1 MISVIIPVF
10 NVELF
15 LQSCL
20 ESVKAQTLKDF
31 EAILVDD
38 GSSDS
43 SGAICDAYARADN
56 RFRVVHQPNQGV
68 SAARNRGLDHAKGE
82 YVYFVDADDE
92 MRPEA
97 LEHLYHAITQGEY
110 DIAASGYSLVR
121 NGEETDQCMT
131 AGSPPMIFSGDE
143 VLYKLL
149 VDCSFVCYTCWNKLI
164 TRKLIADLRFTDIKQ
179 EDFLFCGQLSLRLG
193 AVIYLNESLY
203 RYYDRPSSL
212 SKDFSYIG
220 PHRSMTVLARLIE
233 ETPKERKMARSLILT
248 RLMVRLMTSSYFISA
263 SSLPLEE
270 KEAYK
275 ETCRMLFR
283 RYRKEFFCHPA
294 IPMLEKLK
302 VAVGNLFPGLVGMY
316 LAKLEDQAWK

>member
-68 SAARNRGLDHAKGE
+68 SAARNRGLDLAKGD

-131 AGSPPMIFSGDE
+131 AGSPPMIVSGDE

-233 ETPKERKMARSLILT
+233 ETPKERKIARSLILT

-294 IPMLEKLK
+294 IPMLKKLI

>member
-68 SAARNRGLDHAKGE
+68 SAARNRGLDLAKGD

-233 ETPKERKMARSLILT
+233 ETPKERKIARSLILT

-294 IPMLEKLK
+294 IPMLKKLK

>member
-68 SAARNRGLDHAKGE
+68 SAARNRGLDLAKGD

-97 LEHLYHAITQGEY
+97 LAHLYHAITQGEY

-131 AGSPPMIFSGDE
+131 AGSPPMIVSGDE

-233 ETPKERKMARSLILT
+233 ETPKERKIARSLILT

-294 IPMLEKLK
+294 IPMLKKLI
-302 VAVGNLFPGLVGMY
+302 VAVGNLFPGLLCMY

>member
-68 SAARNRGLDHAKGE
+68 SAARNRGLDLAKGD

-97 LEHLYHAITQGEY
+97 LAHLYHAITQGEY

-131 AGSPPMIFSGDE
+131 AGSPPMIVSGDE

-233 ETPKERKMARSLILT
+233 ETPKERKIARSLILT

-294 IPMLEKLK
+294 IPMLKKLI

-316 LAKLEDQAWK
+316 LAKLEAQAWK

>member
-1 MISVIIPVF
+1 
-10 NVELF
+10 
-15 LQSCL
+15 
-20 ESVKAQTLKDF
+20 
-31 EAILVDD
+31 
-38 GSSDS
+38 
-43 SGAICDAYARADN
+43 
-56 RFRVVHQPNQGV
+56 
-68 SAARNRGLDHAKGE
+68 
-82 YVYFVDADDE
+82 
-92 MRPEA
+92 
-97 LEHLYHAITQGEY
+97 
-110 DIAASGYSLVR
+110 
-121 NGEETDQCMT
+121 
-131 AGSPPMIFSGDE
+131 MIFSGDE

-233 ETPKERKMARSLILT
+233 ETPKERKIARSLILT
-248 RLMVRLMTSSYFISA
+248 RLMVRLMTSSYFILA
-263 SSLPLEE
+263 FSLPLEE

-283 RYRKEFFCHPA
+283 RHRKEFFCHPA
-294 IPMLEKLK
+294 IPMRKKLK

>member
-68 SAARNRGLDHAKGE
+68 SAARNRGLDLAKGD

-233 ETPKERKMARSLILT
+233 ETPKERKIARSLILT

-283 RYRKEFFCHPA
+283 RHRKEFFCHPA
-294 IPMLEKLK
+294 IPMLKKLK

-316 LAKLEDQAWK
+316 LAKLEDQARK

>member
-68 SAARNRGLDHAKGE
+68 SAARNRGLDLAKGD

-131 AGSPPMIFSGDE
+131 AGSPPMIVSGDE

-233 ETPKERKMARSLILT
+233 ETPKERKIARSLILT

-294 IPMLEKLK
+294 IPMLKKLI
-302 VAVGNLFPGLVGMY
+302 VAVGNLFPGLLGMY

>member
-68 SAARNRGLDHAKGE
+68 SAARNRGLDLAKGD

-149 VDCSFVCYTCWNKLI
+149 VDGSFVCYTCWNKLI

-233 ETPKERKMARSLILT
+233 GTPKERKIARSLILT

>member
-38 GSSDS
+38 GSTDS

-68 SAARNRGLDHAKGE
+68 SAARNRGLDLAKGD

-233 ETPKERKMARSLILT
+233 ETPKERKIARSLILT

-294 IPMLEKLK
+294 IPMLKKLK

>member
-68 SAARNRGLDHAKGE
+68 SAARNRGLDLAKGD

-131 AGSPPMIFSGDE
+131 AGSPPMFFSGDE

-149 VDCSFVCYTCWNKLI
+149 VDGSFVCYTCWNKLI

-233 ETPKERKMARSLILT
+233 ETPKERKIARSLILT
-248 RLMVRLMTSSYFISA
+248 KLLVRLMTSSYFISA

-316 LAKLEDQAWK
+316 LAKLEAQAWK

>member
-68 SAARNRGLDHAKGE
+68 SAARNRGLDLAKGD

-131 AGSPPMIFSGDE
+131 AGSPPMIVSGDE

-149 VDCSFVCYTCWNKLI
+149 VDGSFVCYTCWNKLI

-233 ETPKERKMARSLILT
+233 GTPKERKIARSLILT
-248 RLMVRLMTSSYFISA
+248 RLMVRLITSSYFISA

-294 IPMLEKLK
+294 IPMLKKLI

>member
-68 SAARNRGLDHAKGE
+68 SAARNRGLDLAKGD

-193 AVIYLNESLY
+193 AVIYLNEVPLQVLRPAVKFKQGFLLY
-203 RYYDRPSSL
+203 RPASL
-212 SKDFSYIG
+212 HDGACPF
-220 PHRSMTVLARLIE
+220 
-233 ETPKERKMARSLILT
+233 
-248 RLMVRLMTSSYFISA
+248 
-263 SSLPLEE
+263 
-270 KEAYK
+270 
-275 ETCRMLFR
+275 
-283 RYRKEFFCHPA
+283 
-294 IPMLEKLK
+294 
-302 VAVGNLFPGLVGMY
+302 
-316 LAKLEDQAWK
+316 D

>member
-31 EAILVDD
+31 EAIMVDD

-68 SAARNRGLDHAKGE
+68 SAARNRGLDLAKGD

-233 ETPKERKMARSLILT
+233 ETPKERKIARSLILT

-294 IPMLEKLK
+294 IPMLKKLK

>member
-68 SAARNRGLDHAKGE
+68 SAARNRGLDLAKGD

-149 VDCSFVCYTCWNKLI
+149 VDGSFVCYTCWNKLI

-233 ETPKERKMARSLILT
+233 GTPKERKIARSLILT
-248 RLMVRLMTSSYFISA
+248 RLMVRLITSSYFISA

>member
-68 SAARNRGLDHAKGE
+68 SAARNRGLDLAKGD

-149 VDCSFVCYTCWNKLI
+149 VDGSFVCYTCWNKLI
-164 TRKLIADLRFTDIKQ
+164 TRKLIANLRFTDIKQ

-233 ETPKERKMARSLILT
+233 ETPKERKIARSLILT

-294 IPMLEKLK
+294 IPMLKKLI
-302 VAVGNLFPGLVGMY
+302 VAVGNLFPGLLCMY

>member
-1 MISVIIPVF
+1 
-10 NVELF
+10 
-15 LQSCL
+15 
-20 ESVKAQTLKDF
+20 
-31 EAILVDD
+31 
-38 GSSDS
+38 
-43 SGAICDAYARADN
+43 
-56 RFRVVHQPNQGV
+56 
-68 SAARNRGLDHAKGE
+68 
-82 YVYFVDADDE
+82 

-149 VDCSFVCYTCWNKLI
+149 VDGSFVCYTCWNKLI

-179 EDFLFCGQLSLRLG
+179 EDFLFCGQLSLRLC

-233 ETPKERKMARSLILT
+233 ETPKERKIARSLILT

-294 IPMLEKLK
+294 IPMLKKLK

>member
-68 SAARNRGLDHAKGE
+68 SAARNRGLDLAKGD

-149 VDCSFVCYTCWNKLI
+149 VDGSFVCYTCWNKLI

-233 ETPKERKMARSLILT
+233 ETPKERKIARSLILT

-294 IPMLEKLK
+294 IPMLKKLI
-302 VAVGNLFPGLVGMY
+302 VAVGNLFPGLLGMY

>member
-68 SAARNRGLDHAKGE
+68 SAARNRGLDLAKGD

-233 ETPKERKMARSLILT
+233 ETPKERKIARSLILT

-283 RYRKEFFCHPA
+283 RHRKEFFCHPA

>member
-68 SAARNRGLDHAKGE
+68 SAARNRGLDHAKGD

-149 VDCSFVCYTCWNKLI
+149 VDGSFVCYTCWNKLI

-220 PHRSMTVLARLIE
+220 PHRSMTVLARLIA
-233 ETPKERKMARSLILT
+233 ETPKERKIARSLILT

-294 IPMLEKLK
+294 IPMLKKLK

>member
-68 SAARNRGLDHAKGE
+68 SAARNRGLDLAKGD

-164 TRKLIADLRFTDIKQ
+164 TRKLIANLRFTDIKQ

-233 ETPKERKMARSLILT
+233 ETPKERKIARSLILT

-294 IPMLEKLK
+294 IPMLKKLI
-302 VAVGNLFPGLVGMY
+302 VAVGNLFPGLLGMY

>member
-68 SAARNRGLDHAKGE
+68 SAARNRGLDLAKGD

-233 ETPKERKMARSLILT
+233 ETPKERKIARSLILT

-283 RYRKEFFCHPA
+283 RHRKEFFCHPA
-294 IPMLEKLK
+294 IPMRKKLK

-316 LAKLEDQAWK
+316 LAKLEAQARK

>member
-68 SAARNRGLDHAKGE
+68 SAARNRGLDHAKGD

-233 ETPKERKMARSLILT
+233 ETPKERKIARSLILT
-248 RLMVRLMTSSYFISA
+248 KLLVRLMTSSYFISA

-294 IPMLEKLK
+294 IPMLKKLK

-316 LAKLEDQAWK
+316 LAKLEDQAWE

>member
-68 SAARNRGLDHAKGE
+68 SAARNRGLDLAKGD

-149 VDCSFVCYTCWNKLI
+149 VDGSFVCYTCWNKLI

-233 ETPKERKMARSLILT
+233 ETPKERKIARSLILT

>member
-68 SAARNRGLDHAKGE
+68 SAARNRGLDLAKGD

-131 AGSPPMIFSGDE
+131 AGSPPMIVSGDE

-149 VDCSFVCYTCWNKLI
+149 VDGSFVCYTCWNKLI

-233 ETPKERKMARSLILT
+233 ETPKERKIARSLILT
-248 RLMVRLMTSSYFISA
+248 RLMVRLITSSYFISA

-294 IPMLEKLK
+294 IPMLKKLI
-302 VAVGNLFPGLVGMY
+302 VAVGNLFPGLLGMY

>member
-68 SAARNRGLDHAKGE
+68 SAARNRGLDLAKGD

-131 AGSPPMIFSGDE
+131 AGSPPMIVSGDE

-149 VDCSFVCYTCWNKLI
+149 VDGSFVCYTCWNKLI

-179 EDFLFCGQLSLRLG
+179 EDFLFCGQLSLRLC

-233 ETPKERKMARSLILT
+233 ETPKERKIARSLILT

-294 IPMLEKLK
+294 IPMLKKLK

-316 LAKLEDQAWK
+316 LAKLEAQAWK

>member
-10 NVELF
+10 NVEFF

-68 SAARNRGLDHAKGE
+68 SAARNRGLDLAKGD

-149 VDCSFVCYTCWNKLI
+149 VDGSFVCYTCWNKLI
-164 TRKLIADLRFTDIKQ
+164 TRKLIANLRFTDIKQ

-233 ETPKERKMARSLILT
+233 ETPKERKIARSLILT

-294 IPMLEKLK
+294 IPMRKKLI
-302 VAVGNLFPGLVGMY
+302 VAVGNLFPGLLCMY

>member
-68 SAARNRGLDHAKGE
+68 SAARNRGLDLAKGD

-233 ETPKERKMARSLILT
+233 ETPKERKIARSLILT
-248 RLMVRLMTSSYFISA
+248 KLLVRLMTSSYFISA

-294 IPMLEKLK
+294 IPMLKKLK

>member
-68 SAARNRGLDHAKGE
+68 SAARNRGLDLAKGD

-131 AGSPPMIFSGDE
+131 AGSPPMIVSGDE

-233 ETPKERKMARSLILT
+233 ETPKERKIARSLILT

-294 IPMLEKLK
+294 IPMLKKLK

>member
-68 SAARNRGLDHAKGE
+68 SAARNRGLDLAKGD

-233 ETPKERKMARSLILT
+233 ETPKERKIARSLILT

-294 IPMLEKLK
+294 IPMLKKLK

-316 LAKLEDQAWK
+316 LAKLEDQAWE

>member
-68 SAARNRGLDHAKGE
+68 SAARNRGLDHAKGD

-149 VDCSFVCYTCWNKLI
+149 VDGSFVCYTCWNKLI

-233 ETPKERKMARSLILT
+233 ETPKERKIARSLILT
-248 RLMVRLMTSSYFISA
+248 KLLVRLMTSSYFISA

-316 LAKLEDQAWK
+316 LAKLEAQAWK

>member
-68 SAARNRGLDHAKGE
+68 SAARNRGLDLAKGD

-131 AGSPPMIFSGDE
+131 AGSPPMIVSGDE

-233 ETPKERKMARSLILT
+233 ETPKERKIARSLILT

-294 IPMLEKLK
+294 KKKKKKLI
-302 VAVGNLFPGLVGMY
+302 VAVGNLFPGLLGMY

>member
-68 SAARNRGLDHAKGE
+68 SAARNRGLDLAKGD

-233 ETPKERKMARSLILT
+233 ETPKERKIARSLILT

-294 IPMLEKLK
+294 IPMLKKLI
-302 VAVGNLFPGLVGMY
+302 VAVGNLFPGLLGMY

>member
-68 SAARNRGLDHAKGE
+68 SAARNRGLDLAKGD

-131 AGSPPMIFSGDE
+131 AGSPPMIVSGDE

-149 VDCSFVCYTCWNKLI
+149 VDGSFVCYTCWNKLI

-233 ETPKERKMARSLILT
+233 ETPKERKIARSLILT

-294 IPMLEKLK
+294 IPMLKKLI
-302 VAVGNLFPGLVGMY
+302 VAVGNLFPGLLGMY

>member
-38 GSSDS
+38 GSTDS
-43 SGAICDAYARADN
+43 SGAICDAYARVDN

-68 SAARNRGLDHAKGE
+68 SAARNRGLDLAKGD

-233 ETPKERKMARSLILT
+233 ETPKERKIARSLILT

-283 RYRKEFFCHPA
+283 RHRKEFFCHPA
-294 IPMLEKLK
+294 IPMRKKLK

-316 LAKLEDQAWK
+316 LAKLEDQARK

>member
-68 SAARNRGLDHAKGE
+68 SAARNRGLDLAKGD

-131 AGSPPMIFSGDE
+131 AGSPPMIVSGDE

-233 ETPKERKMARSLILT
+233 ETPKERKIARSLILT

-283 RYRKEFFCHPA
+283 RYRKEFFFFFF
-294 IPMLEKLK
+294 IPMLKKLI
-302 VAVGNLFPGLVGMY
+302 VAVGNLFPGLLGMY